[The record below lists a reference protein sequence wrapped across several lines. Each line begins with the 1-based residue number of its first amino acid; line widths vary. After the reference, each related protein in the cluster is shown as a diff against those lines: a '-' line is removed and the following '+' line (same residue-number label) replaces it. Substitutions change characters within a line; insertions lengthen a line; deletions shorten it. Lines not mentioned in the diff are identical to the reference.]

1 VIDDG
6 VLEAH
11 GDDAAGDLGLVPSP
25 VPAGKDAGEDQ
36 FAKNTFMPIMKNC
49 YLRVRLIKKQRYLRA
64 EAKNI
69 PQ

>member
-36 FAKNTFMPIMKNC
+36 FAKNTFANNEKLSFTCKINKSNGT
-49 YLRVRLIKKQRYLRA
+49 
-64 EAKNI
+64 
-69 PQ
+69 